1 MCTHVKQLLG
11 QSTGQGVLGNT
22 QTNFRYTLYSF
33 NFLSFAALG
42 AFYTA
47 THTRTTLTQRSSCN
61 RLLLCPLPG
70 ALPLHATRSSWR
82 NTAGSSR
89 HIAGWHD
96 VELVAGALLSRVDVI
111 YISIVEVQKKRRV
124 CPVEAY
130 QDPNANMD
138 KTTETWESFKQAKAK
153 ELEDLQQ

>member
-1 MCTHVKQLLG
+1 MMTHR
-11 QSTGQGVLGNT
+11 TTQGVL
-22 QTNFRYTLYSF
+22 QSPPPVP
-33 NFLSFAALG
+33 
-42 AFYTA
+42 TA
-47 THTRTTLTQRSSCN
+47 R
-61 RLLLCPLPG
+61 
-70 ALPLHATRSSWR
+70 ALPLRATRSTWR

-89 HIAGWHD
+89 NIAGWHD
-96 VELVAGALLSRVDVI
+96 GELVAGALLSRVDVI

-124 CPVEAY
+124 CHVEAY